1 MTCKGKITPTLNGL
15 LLLLGKPDGEVKTQA
30 RKRNVRPRI
39 VLTFHALQAKLTG
52 LAVSTRTDWRKPND
66 GIRSRKPRPA
76 TCRPRGATS
85 LRMGRR
91 RRRGRAML
99 FNRLWTLHHAP
110 GRDSPRRSSPRKH
123 DGPKR
128 SAGGAKPPASRNHEG
143 AGQPTSRSHGGAQ
156 RPKRGAQRPKRGAQG
171 THPTH
176 VCATG
181 RLNHAGAATS
191 LPPPSCF
198 PPHPARRHQRDA
210 AFAHGLRRRRPG
222 GESSPRAIPGHLGGK
237 IPVPR
242 PSFHQPRIPRQKT
255 RHHPVLPPAQIH
267 RGFLSVTGSR
277 FNYRAT
283 IARAGGKP

>member
-1 MTCKGKITPTLNGL
+1 M
-15 LLLLGKPDGEVKTQA
+15 
-30 RKRNVRPRI
+30 
-39 VLTFHALQAKLTG
+39 
-52 LAVSTRTDWRKPND
+52 RTDWRKPND

-76 TCRPRGATS
+76 TSRPRGATS

-91 RRRGRAML
+91 HRRGRAML

-123 DGPKR
+123 GGPKR

-143 AGQPTSRSHGGAQ
+143 AGRPTNGAH
-156 RPKRGAQRPKRGAQG
+156 RA
-171 THPTH
+171 HPTH
-176 VCATG
+176 VCVVCATG
-181 RLNHAGAATS
+181 QLNHAGAATS

-222 GESSPRAIPGHLGGK
+222 RELKPRAKPGHLGGK

-255 RHHPVLPPAQIH
+255 RHHPVLPPAQAH
-267 RGFLSVTGSR
+267 RVVLFVGGSLFESGHPMNQRRTLS
-277 FNYRAT
+277 
-283 IARAGGKP
+283 

>member
-1 MTCKGKITPTLNGL
+1 
-15 LLLLGKPDGEVKTQA
+15 
-30 RKRNVRPRI
+30 
-39 VLTFHALQAKLTG
+39 
-52 LAVSTRTDWRKPND
+52 
-66 GIRSRKPRPA
+66 
-76 TCRPRGATS
+76 
-85 LRMGRR
+85 
-91 RRRGRAML
+91 ML

-156 RPKRGAQRPKRGAQG
+156 RPKRGAQRPKPKRGAQG

-198 PPHPARRHQRDA
+198 PPHPARRHQRDFG
-210 AFAHGLRRRRPG
+210 FAHGLRRRRPG

-242 PSFHQPRIPRQKT
+242 PSFHQTRIPRQKT
-255 RHHPVLPPAQIH
+255 RHHPVLPPAQAH
-267 RGFLSVTGSR
+267 RGFLSVGGFRFNYGHYRKSGRKTLAQLIIGRALQRESDRKARGSR
-277 FNYRAT
+277 FRRGGPACPPARLFLFVIPVLAGDNQEVGRNQSLIGRTRRFSPSRASR
-283 IARAGGKP
+283 IP